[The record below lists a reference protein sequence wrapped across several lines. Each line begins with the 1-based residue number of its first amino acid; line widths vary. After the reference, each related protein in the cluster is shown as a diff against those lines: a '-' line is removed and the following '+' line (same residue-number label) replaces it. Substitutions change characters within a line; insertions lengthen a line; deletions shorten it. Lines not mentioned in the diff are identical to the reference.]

1 MASRTVANMTIRL
14 DGFLTIPPFHMKR
27 SNYMTEPLLNLW
39 ALQLYISF
47 GLDCFLPI
55 PHVSWW

>member
-1 MASRTVANMTIRL
+1 
-14 DGFLTIPPFHMKR
+14 
-27 SNYMTEPLLNLW
+27 MTEPLLNLW